1 MMRKLKT
8 LIVSA
13 TIGATT
19 TACPII
25 GCFVAGV
32 RVLTPGGARPIEELQ
47 PGDEVWSWDPES
59 RSLVVR
65 RVMTVMKAKA
75 RTICRLDIDGACITG
90 VTPSHPF
97 YRADTDE
104 YVALRDLPTDA
115 PLALLAEGTLR
126 PVEISAVHITEH
138 PEPLTPVF
146 NLEVQG
152 PEHNY
157 FAAGLLVHNKESI
170 PPPFT
175 PDSGTSGT
183 AVCDGWEYP
192 PNTSCGELLA
202 DAVGPTGDVD
212 LETTPDGTEESDGV
226 TEPE

>member
-1 MMRKLKT
+1 M
-8 LIVSA
+8 
-13 TIGATT
+13 
-19 TACPII
+19 
-25 GCFVAGV
+25 
-32 RVLTPGGARPIEELQ
+32 EELQ

-65 RVMTVMKAKA
+65 RVVKVMKAKA
-75 RTICRLDIDGACITG
+75 RTICRLDIEGASVAG

-97 YRADTDE
+97 YRADTGE
-104 YVALRDLPTDA
+104 YVALRDLPSDA

-157 FAAGLLVHNKESI
+157 FAAGLLVHNKQPI
-170 PPPFT
+170 PPPNPRLPDVLIT
-175 PDSGTSGT
+175 PDSGTSGPT
-183 AVCDGWEYP
+183 VCDAWEYP
-192 PNTSCGELLA
+192 PDTSCEELLA
-202 DAVGPTGDVD
+202 DTVGPTTDVK
-212 LETTPDGTEESDGV
+212 LETTPDGTEASDGV
-226 TEPE
+226 TESE